1 MENTE
6 CHFTVLPER
15 ADKELEMKFWKKK
28 AHPSGERKTSKEK
41 TEHDIEK
48 LRREYALKAVRL
60 QNFMNI
66 PTLTEMSKACQEIDK
81 YLKKSKKWLYYQN
94 E

>member
-1 MENTE
+1 MENTK

-28 AHPSGERKTSKEK
+28 AYPSGERKKSKEK

-48 LRREYALKAVRL
+48 LRREYALKAARL

-81 YLKKSKKWLYYQN
+81 YLKK
-94 E
+94 

>member
-66 PTLTEMSKACQEIDK
+66 PTLTGMSKACQEIDK
-81 YLKKSKKWLYYQN
+81 YLKK
-94 E
+94 

>member
-28 AHPSGERKTSKEK
+28 AYPSGERKKSKEK

-66 PTLTEMSKACQEIDK
+66 PTLTGMSKACQEIDK
-81 YLKKSKKWLYYQN
+81 YLKK
-94 E
+94 

>member
-28 AHPSGERKTSKEK
+28 AHPSGERKKSKEK

-48 LRREYALKAVRL
+48 LRREYALKVVRL

-81 YLKKSKKWLYYQN
+81 YLKK
-94 E
+94 

>member
-1 MENTE
+1 MENTK
-6 CHFTVLPER
+6 CHFTVLPET
-15 ADKELEMKFWKKK
+15 ADKELEMEFWKKK

-81 YLKKSKKWLYYQN
+81 YLKK
-94 E
+94 

>member
-1 MENTE
+1 
-6 CHFTVLPER
+6 
-15 ADKELEMKFWKKK
+15 MKK
-28 AHPSGERKTSKEK
+28 SKEK

-81 YLKKSKKWLYYQN
+81 YLKK
-94 E
+94 